1 MGSTPNGITIL
12 TAPIAQRI
20 EHRFPKP
27 GMKVRFLLGVLTNKK
42 KNNMKKETY
51 DIMSNIG
58 SVVAMTVAV
67 LFYILDVYDHAIFL
81 MCLAIYLK
89 E

>member
-1 MGSTPNGITIL
+1 M
-12 TAPIAQRI
+12 R
-20 EHRFPKP
+20 
-27 GMKVRFLLGVLTNKK
+27 
-42 KNNMKKETY
+42 KETY